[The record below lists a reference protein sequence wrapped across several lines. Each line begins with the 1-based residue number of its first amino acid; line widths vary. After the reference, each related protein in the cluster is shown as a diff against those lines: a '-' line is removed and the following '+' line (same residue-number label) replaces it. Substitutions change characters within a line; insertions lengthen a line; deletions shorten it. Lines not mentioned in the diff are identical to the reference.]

1 MIEIDWHGRFC
12 SPPVRRLAYRTPIV
26 GKRRVLRVTASSAN
40 TIVIGAGVV
49 GCSLAFHLARGG
61 ARVRVFDKGGICA
74 GMSARSGALVRMHY
88 TFAPEA
94 ELAWKS
100 LHYFQHW
107 NELVGGRCGFVETGF
122 AVVVDER
129 NAGRLRANVAML
141 QRVGVNT
148 EIMTAAELQKRETHA
163 FVDDVALAAVEPHSG
178 YADPIATT
186 ESLAAAAR
194 KLGAEFSP
202 DTSVAKIAHRG
213 GRAVGVIDNSG
224 RTYEADAVCVVAGP
238 WTDALLAPLGLKIGI
253 KSERAQ
259 LAFFK
264 RLPQLR
270 HCIYIDTIA
279 GSYFRPHGDDL
290 TLAGLG
296 AWKPEA
302 EANPDNFRESND
314 DDFVVAARARLAKR
328 IPAMADAPYSRGHAG
343 IYDVSPDARAV
354 MGPVPG
360 VAGLFVAAGFSGTGF
375 KTAPAVGASMS
386 ELILTGSSTT
396 VDLTPFGFERI
407 LSGRMI
413 ESPNEYEMGAGF
425 GHKL

>member
-1 MIEIDWHGRFC
+1 M
-12 SPPVRRLAYRTPIV
+12 TQ
-26 GKRRVLRVTASSAN
+26 TASGAN
-40 TIVIGAGVV
+40 IVVIGAGVV

-100 LHYFQHW
+100 YRYFRNW
-107 NELVGGRCGFVETGF
+107 NDVVGGQCGFVETGF

-129 NAGRLRANVAML
+129 NASRIRANVAML
-141 QRVGVNT
+141 RRVGVET
-148 EIMTAAELQKRETHA
+148 EIVTAAELHRLEPHA
-163 FVDDVALAAVEPHSG
+163 FVDDVALAAIEPHSG
-178 YADPIATT
+178 YADPVATT
-186 ESLAAAAR
+186 EALAAAAER
-194 KLGAEFSP
+194 QGAEFST
-202 DTSVAKIAHRG
+202 DTLIARIVNRS
-213 GRAVGVIDNSG
+213 GRAAGVVDGAG
-224 RTYEADAVCVVAGP
+224 RIHEADAVCVVAGP
-238 WTDALLAPLGLKIGI
+238 WTDVPLAPLGVKIGI

-259 LAFFK
+259 IAFF
-264 RLPQLR
+264 RRPPQLK
-270 HCIYIDTIA
+270 HLTYIDTIA

-296 AWKPEA
+296 GWKPEA
-302 EANPDNFRESND
+302 EANPDDFRESND
-314 DDFVVAARARLAKR
+314 DDFVAAVRSRLAKR
-328 IPAMADAPYSRGHAG
+328 IPAMAEAPYARGHAG
-343 IYDVSPDARAV
+343 IYDISPDARAV
-354 MGPVPG
+354 MGRVPG
-360 VAGLFVAAGFSGTGF
+360 VVGLFVAAGFSGTGF
-375 KTAPAVGASMS
+375 KTAPAVGASMA
-386 ELILTGSSTT
+386 ELILTGTSTT

>member
-1 MIEIDWHGRFC
+1 MTQRG
-12 SPPVRRLAYRTPIV
+12 ANIV
-26 GKRRVLRVTASSAN
+26 
-40 TIVIGAGVV
+40 VIGAGVV
-49 GCSLAFHLARGG
+49 GCSIAFHLARAG

-100 LHYFQHW
+100 YHYFCNW
-107 NELVGGRCGFVETGF
+107 SEIVGGRCGFVEAGF

-129 NAGRLRANVAML
+129 NASRLRANVAML
-141 QRVGVNT
+141 QRIGVDT
-148 EIMTAAELQKRETHA
+148 EIQTAAELHRRDPQA
-163 FVDDVALAAVEPHSG
+163 FVDDVALAAIEPHSG
-178 YADPIATT
+178 YAGPVATT
-186 ESLAAAAR
+186 EALADAAKRHGAKFATNTPVAR
-194 KLGAEFSP
+194 I
-202 DTSVAKIAHRG
+202 VHRS
-213 GRAVGVIDNSG
+213 GRATGVVDG
-224 RTYEADAVCVVAGP
+224 GGQLHEADAVCIVAGP
-238 WTDALLAPLGLKIGI
+238 WTDALLAPLGMKIGI

-259 LAFFK
+259 IAFFK
-264 RLPQLR
+264 RPPQVR
-270 HCIYIDTIA
+270 HFIYIDTIA
-279 GSYFRPHGDDL
+279 GSYFRPNGDDL

-296 AWKPEA
+296 GWKPEA
-302 EANPDNFRESND
+302 EANPDDFREAND
-314 DDFVVAARARLAKR
+314 DDFVAAVRKRLAQR

-343 IYDVSPDARAV
+343 IYDVSPDSRAV

-360 VAGLFVAAGFSGTGF
+360 IDALFVAAGFSGTGF

-386 ELILTGSSTT
+386 ELILSGASST

-407 LSGRMI
+407 LNGQLI

>member
-1 MIEIDWHGRFC
+1 M
-12 SPPVRRLAYRTPIV
+12 TQ
-26 GKRRVLRVTASSAN
+26 ASSGAN
-40 TIVIGAGVV
+40 IIVIGAGVV
-49 GCSLAFHLARGG
+49 GCSLAFHLARAG

-100 LHYFQHW
+100 LHYFRNW
-107 NELVGGRCGFVETGF
+107 SDIVGGRCGFVETGF

-129 NAGRLRANVAML
+129 NAPRLRANVAML
-141 QRVGVNT
+141 QRIGVNT
-148 EIMTAAELQKRETHA
+148 EVVTAAELRQREPNA
-163 FVDDVALAAVEPHSG
+163 FVDDVALAAFEPQSG
-178 YADPIATT
+178 YADPVATT
-186 ESLAAAAR
+186 ESLAAAA
-194 KLGAEFSP
+194 KGHGADFSTNTP
-202 DTSVAKIAHRG
+202 VARIAHRG
-213 GRAVGVIDNSG
+213 GRAAGVVDGAG
-224 RTYEADAVCVVAGP
+224 RLHEADAVCVVAGP
-238 WTDALLAPLGLKIGI
+238 WTDALLAPLGVKIGI

-259 LAFFK
+259 IAFFK
-264 RLPQLR
+264 RPPQLK

-296 AWKPEA
+296 GWKPEA
-302 EANPDNFRESND
+302 EANPDDFRESND
-314 DDFVVAARARLAKR
+314 ADFIAAVRKRLAQR

-354 MGPVPG
+354 MGAVPG
-360 VAGLFVAAGFSGTGF
+360 VDALFVAAGFSGTGF
-375 KTAPAVGASMS
+375 KTAPAVGASMT
-386 ELILTGSSTT
+386 ELILSGKSTT

-413 ESPNEYEMGAGF
+413 ESANEYEMGASF

>member
-1 MIEIDWHGRFC
+1 MTQ
-12 SPPVRRLAYRTPIV
+12 A
-26 GKRRVLRVTASSAN
+26 ASSAN
-40 TIVIGAGVV
+40 IIVIGAGVV
-49 GCSLAFHLARGG
+49 GCSIAFHLARAG
-61 ARVRVFDKGGICA
+61 ARVQVFDKGAICA

-100 LHYFQHW
+100 HRYFVNW
-107 NELVGGRCGFVETGF
+107 SEMVGDRCGFVQTGF

-129 NAGRLRANVAML
+129 NAARLRANVAML
-141 QRVGVNT
+141 RRVGVDT
-148 EIMTAAELQKRETHA
+148 EVVTPATLQKLEPHA
-163 FVDDVALAAVEPHSG
+163 FVDDVALAAFEPHSG
-178 YADPIATT
+178 YADPVATT
-186 ESLAAAAR
+186 ESLAAAAKR
-194 KLGAEFSP
+194 HGAEFS
-202 DTSVAKIAHRG
+202 TNTAVAQIVHRG
-213 GRAVGVIDNSG
+213 GRATGVVDSNG
-224 RTYEADAVCVVAGP
+224 RIREADGVCVVAGP
-238 WTDALLAPLGLKIGI
+238 WTDALLAPLGVKIGI

-259 LAFFK
+259 IAFFK
-264 RLPQLR
+264 RPPQLK

-296 AWKPEA
+296 GWKIEG
-302 EANPDNFRESND
+302 EANPDDFREAND
-314 DDFVVAARARLAKR
+314 DDFVAAVRQRLAKR

-354 MGPVPG
+354 MGRVPT
-360 VAGLFVAAGFSGTGF
+360 VEGLFVAAGFSGTGF

-386 ELILTGSSTT
+386 ELILTGTSTT

>member
-1 MIEIDWHGRFC
+1 
-12 SPPVRRLAYRTPIV
+12 VTQ
-26 GKRRVLRVTASSAN
+26 TASSAN
-40 TIVIGAGVV
+40 IIVIGAGVV
-49 GCSLAFHLARGG
+49 GCSIAFHLARAG
-61 ARVRVFDKGGICA
+61 ARVRVFDKGNICA

-100 LHYFQHW
+100 YRYFRNW
-107 NELVGGRCGFVETGF
+107 SEMVGGRCGFVETGF
-122 AVVVDER
+122 AVVVGEG
-129 NAGRLRANVAML
+129 NAARLRANVAML
-141 QRVGVNT
+141 QRVGVDT
-148 EIMTAAELQKRETHA
+148 EVATPATLQKLEPHA
-163 FVDDVALAAVEPHSG
+163 FVDDVAIAAFEPHSG

-186 ESLAAAAR
+186 ESLAAAAKR
-194 KLGAEFSP
+194 HGAEFSTNTP
-202 DTSVAKIAHRG
+202 IARIVNHGGLATGVADVAGHI
-213 GRAVGVIDNSG
+213 
-224 RTYEADAVCVVAGP
+224 YEADSICVVAGP
-238 WTDALLAPLGLKIGI
+238 WTDALLAPLGVKIGI

-259 LAFFK
+259 IAFFK
-264 RLPQLR
+264 RPPQLK

-279 GSYFRPHGDDL
+279 GSYFRPHRDDL

-296 AWKPEA
+296 GWRAEA
-302 EANPDNFRESND
+302 EANPDDFRETND
-314 DDFVVAARARLAKR
+314 DAFVAAVRERLGKR

-343 IYDVSPDARAV
+343 IYDVSPDGRAV
-354 MGPVPG
+354 MGGVPG
-360 VAGLFVAAGFSGTGF
+360 VEGLFVAAGFSGTGF

-386 ELILTGSSTT
+386 ELILTGTSTT

>member
-1 MIEIDWHGRFC
+1 M
-12 SPPVRRLAYRTPIV
+12 TQ
-26 GKRRVLRVTASSAN
+26 ASSGAN
-40 TIVIGAGVV
+40 IIVIGAGVV
-49 GCSLAFHLARGG
+49 GCSLAFHLARAG

-100 LHYFQHW
+100 LHYFRNW
-107 NELVGGRCGFVETGF
+107 SDIVGGRCGFVETGF

-129 NAGRLRANVAML
+129 NAPRLRANVAML
-141 QRVGVNT
+141 QRIGVNT
-148 EIMTAAELQKRETHA
+148 EVVTAAELRQREPNA
-163 FVDDVALAAVEPHSG
+163 FVDDVALAAFEPQSG
-178 YADPIATT
+178 YADPVATT
-186 ESLAAAAR
+186 ESLAAAA
-194 KLGAEFSP
+194 KGHGADFSTNTP
-202 DTSVAKIAHRG
+202 VARIAHRG
-213 GRAVGVIDNSG
+213 GRAAGVVDGAG
-224 RTYEADAVCVVAGP
+224 RVHEADAVCVVAGP
-238 WTDALLAPLGLKIGI
+238 WTDALLAPLGVKIGI

-259 LAFFK
+259 IAFFK
-264 RLPQLR
+264 RPPQLK

-296 AWKPEA
+296 GWKPEA
-302 EANPDNFRESND
+302 EANPDDFRESND
-314 DDFVVAARARLAKR
+314 ADFIAAVRKRLAQR
-328 IPAMADAPYSRGHAG
+328 IPAMADAPYARGHAG

-354 MGPVPG
+354 MGAVPG
-360 VAGLFVAAGFSGTGF
+360 VDALFVAAGFSGTGF
-375 KTAPAVGASMS
+375 KTAPAVGASMT
-386 ELILTGSSTT
+386 ELILSGKSTT

-413 ESPNEYEMGAGF
+413 ESANEYEMGASF

>member
-1 MIEIDWHGRFC
+1 
-12 SPPVRRLAYRTPIV
+12 VTQ
-26 GKRRVLRVTASSAN
+26 TASAAN
-40 TIVIGAGVV
+40 IIVIGAGVV
-49 GCSLAFHLARGG
+49 GCSLAFHLARAG

-100 LHYFQHW
+100 HRYFQNW
-107 NELVGGRCGFVETGF
+107 SDIIGGRCGFVETGF

-129 NAGRLRANVAML
+129 NASRLRANVAML
-141 QRVGVNT
+141 QRIGVDT
-148 EIMTAAELQKRETHA
+148 EVVTAAELQKVEPHA
-163 FVDDVALAAVEPHSG
+163 FVEDVALAAIEPHSG
-178 YADPIATT
+178 YADPVATT
-186 ESLAAAAR
+186 ESLAAAAKR
-194 KLGAEFSP
+194 HGAEFS
-202 DTSVAKIAHRG
+202 TNTAIARIMHRG
-213 GRAVGVIDNSG
+213 GRATGVVDSAG
-224 RTYEADAVCVVAGP
+224 RLHEADAVCVVTGP
-238 WTDALLAPLGLKIGI
+238 WTDALLAPLGVKIGI

-259 LAFFK
+259 IAFF
-264 RLPQLR
+264 RRAPQLK
-270 HCIYIDTIA
+270 HYIYIDTIA

-296 AWKPEA
+296 GWKPEA
-302 EANPDNFRESND
+302 EANPDDFRECND
-314 DDFVVAARARLAKR
+314 DDFVAAVRKRLAKR

-360 VAGLFVAAGFSGTGF
+360 VERLFVAAGFSGTGF
-375 KTAPAVGASMS
+375 KTAPAVGASMA
-386 ELILTGSSTT
+386 ELILTGASTT

-413 ESPNEYEMGAGF
+413 ESPKEYEMGAGF

>member
-1 MIEIDWHGRFC
+1 
-12 SPPVRRLAYRTPIV
+12 VKQA
-26 GKRRVLRVTASSAN
+26 ASSAN
-40 TIVIGAGVV
+40 IVVIGAGVV
-49 GCSLAFHLARGG
+49 GCSIAFHLARSG

-100 LHYFQHW
+100 HHCFGNW
-107 NELVGGRCGFVETGF
+107 NDIVGGRCGFVETGF

-129 NAGRLRANVAML
+129 NASRLRANVAML
-141 QRVGVNT
+141 RRVGVDT
-148 EIMTAAELQKRETHA
+148 EVVTAAELQRLEPNA
-163 FVDDVALAAVEPHSG
+163 FVDDVALTAFEPHSG
-178 YADPIATT
+178 YADPVATT
-186 ESLAAAAR
+186 ESLATAAKR
-194 KLGAEFSP
+194 HGAEFS
-202 DTSVAKIAHRG
+202 TNTAIARVEHRG
-213 GRAVGVIDNSG
+213 GRAIGVIDHAG
-224 RTYEADAVCVVAGP
+224 HRHEADAVCVVAGP
-238 WTDALLAPLGLKIGI
+238 WTHPLLAPLGAKIGI

-259 LAFFK
+259 IALFK
-264 RLPQLR
+264 RPPQIK

-296 AWKPEA
+296 GWKPEA
-302 EANPDNFRESND
+302 EANPDDYRESND
-314 DDFVVAARARLAKR
+314 EDFVAAVRKRLAQR
-328 IPAMADAPYSRGHAG
+328 VPAMADAPYSRGHAG

-354 MGPVPG
+354 MGAVPG
-360 VAGLFVAAGFSGTGF
+360 VERLFVAAGFSGTGF
-375 KTAPAVGASMS
+375 KTAPAVGASMA
-386 ELILTGSSTT
+386 ELILTGASAT

-407 LSGRMI
+407 ISGQMI

>member
-1 MIEIDWHGRFC
+1 
-12 SPPVRRLAYRTPIV
+12 
-26 GKRRVLRVTASSAN
+26 
-40 TIVIGAGVV
+40 VV
-49 GCSLAFHLARGG
+49 GCSLAFHLARAG

-100 LHYFQHW
+100 LRYFRNW
-107 NELVGGRCGFVETGF
+107 SEAVGGRCGFVETGF
-122 AVVVDER
+122 AVVVEER
-129 NAGRLRANVAML
+129 NAARIRANVAML
-141 QRVGVNT
+141 QRVGVDT
-148 EIMTAAELQKRETHA
+148 EIVTAAELHELESHA
-163 FVDDVALAAVEPHSG
+163 FVDDVALAAFEPHSG
-178 YADPIATT
+178 YADPVATT
-186 ESLAAAAR
+186 EALAAAAR
-194 KLGAEFSP
+194 RHGAQFS
-202 DTSVAKIAHRG
+202 TNTTVARIVHRG
-213 GRAVGVIDNSG
+213 GRAAGVVDGAG
-224 RTYEADAVCVVAGP
+224 RPHEADAVCVVAGP
-238 WTDALLAPLGLKIGI
+238 WTDTLLAPLGVKIGI

-259 LAFFK
+259 IAFF
-264 RLPQLR
+264 RRPPQLK

-296 AWKPEA
+296 GWKAEA
-302 EANPDNFRESND
+302 EANPDDFRESND
-314 DDFVVAARARLAKR
+314 DDFVAAVHKRLAKR

-360 VAGLFVAAGFSGTGF
+360 IDGLFVAAGFSGTGF
-375 KTAPAVGASMS
+375 KTAPAVGASMA
-386 ELILTGSSTT
+386 ELILTGASTT

-413 ESPNEYEMGAGF
+413 ESPNEYEMGVGF